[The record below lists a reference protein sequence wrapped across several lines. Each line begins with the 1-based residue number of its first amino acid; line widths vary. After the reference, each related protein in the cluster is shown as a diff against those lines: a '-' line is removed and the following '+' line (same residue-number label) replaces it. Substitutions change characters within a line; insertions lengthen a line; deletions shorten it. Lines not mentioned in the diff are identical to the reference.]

1 MGRSNA
7 APLSRWVLDRG
18 ENVREQVR
26 LLKKRLVSCDL
37 CPHRCRVN
45 RLADEVGFCGS
56 GAEIEVAH
64 SGLHFGEEPP
74 ISGVRGSGAIFF
86 TRCNMRCVYC
96 QNYQISQRP
105 HLIPKRAL
113 SPFELAEEMLALQAQ
128 DAHNINLVSPT
139 HVVAQAAESI
149 CIARERGLSLPI
161 VYNTNGY
168 DAVDTLQCL
177 DGLIDIY
184 LPDIKYSDDAA
195 ARAYSGVER
204 YVAVNRRAIR
214 EMFRQVGNLALDEH
228 GIARRGLLVRHLVLP
243 DDVAGSSDSLA
254 FLASLSQDM
263 VISLMAQ
270 YSPQFKARGMPP
282 LDRKITLAEYD
293 RVLDEALALGLG
305 NCFVQECESSE
316 TLLPD
321 FRRETP
327 FDPPSDHAAG

>member
-1 MGRSNA
+1 M
-7 APLSRWVLDRG
+7 
-18 ENVREQVR
+18 REQVS
-26 LLKKRLVSCDL
+26 LLKKRFVSCDL

-45 RLADEVGFCGS
+45 RRAGEVGFCGS
-56 GAEIEVAH
+56 GAEVVVAH

-74 ISGVRGSGAIFF
+74 ISGERGSGAVFF

-113 SPFELAEEMLALQAQ
+113 SPADLAEEMLALQAQ
-128 DAHNINLVSPT
+128 GAHNINLVSPT
-139 HVVAQAAESI
+139 HVIAQAAESI

-168 DAVDTLQCL
+168 DAVDTLRCIE
-177 DGLIDIY
+177 GLIDIY
-184 LPDIKYSDDAA
+184 LPDIKYSDDAM

-214 EMFRQVGNLALDEH
+214 EMFRQVGNLTLDEH
-228 GIARRGLLVRHLVLP
+228 GVAQRGLLVRHLVLP
-243 DDVAGSSDSLA
+243 GDIAGSDESLA

-263 VISLMAQ
+263 VVSIMAQ
-270 YSPQFKARGMPP
+270 YSPQFKARGMSL
-282 LDRKITLAEYD
+282 LDRKITPAEYD
-293 RVLDEALALGLG
+293 RVVDEALALGLE

-321 FRRETP
+321 FRREAP
-327 FDPPSDHAAG
+327 FALSRSEPAIG